1 LTERRGGGGIEPC
14 AMTPKDEPDRRLSA
28 LVTALSLNRG
38 ELDAAALER
47 LLGLIERKPAA
58 PAKS

>member
-1 LTERRGGGGIEPC
+1 MQT
-14 AMTPKDEPDRRLSA
+14 KDDGDRRLSA

-58 PAKS
+58 ATKS

>member
-1 LTERRGGGGIEPC
+1 MAAAGANPC
-14 AMTPKDEPDRRLSA
+14 VMTTKDEPDRRLSA
-28 LVTALSLNRG
+28 LVAALSLNRG

-47 LLGLIERKPAA
+47 LLRLTEPKPAA

>member
-1 LTERRGGGGIEPC
+1 MET
-14 AMTPKDEPDRRLSA
+14 KDEPDRRLSA

-47 LLGLIERKPAA
+47 LLGLIEPKPPVA
-58 PAKS
+58 AKS

>member
-1 LTERRGGGGIEPC
+1 
-14 AMTPKDEPDRRLSA
+14 MTTKDEHARRLSA

-47 LLGLIERKPAA
+47 LLGLIEARQAA